1 MTKQS
6 RRIDSLGRVREAR
19 DTRRVFMEEGFGKYY
34 LLARTNE
41 MFEELSGYQLE
52 EGEYH
57 IGDDTVAG
65 PVIGF
70 AIAKPAYAA
79 ELADSNLDLLNVVD
93 TGKGLRFGE
102 LAGSR
107 DDFYPVSI
115 QDVEGA
121 LGIL

>member
-1 MTKQS
+1 MTKQL
-6 RRIDSLGRVREAR
+6 RRSGSLGRVREAR
-19 DTRRVFMEEGFGKYY
+19 DTRRVFMEEGFSKYY

-65 PVIGF
+65 PVTGF

-79 ELADSNLDLLNVVD
+79 ELADSNLDLLNIVD

-121 LGIL
+121 LGII

>member
-1 MTKQS
+1 MTKQL
-6 RRIDSLGRVREAR
+6 RRPDSLGRVREAR
-19 DTRRVFMEEGFGKYY
+19 DTRRAFMEEGFGKYY
-34 LLARTNE
+34 LLARTDE

-57 IGDDTVAG
+57 IGDDTADG

-93 TGKGLRFGE
+93 TGNGLRFGE
-102 LAGSR
+102 LVGSS
-107 DDFYPVSI
+107 DNFYPVSI
-115 QDVEGA
+115 QEVEGA
-121 LGIL
+121 LGII

>member
-1 MTKQS
+1 MIKQS
-6 RRIDSLGRVREAR
+6 KRSGSLGRVREAR
-19 DTRRVFMEEGFGKYY
+19 DTRRAFMEEGFGKYY

-65 PVIGF
+65 PIIGF
-70 AIAKPAYAA
+70 AVAKPAYAA
-79 ELADSNLDLLNVVD
+79 ELMDSNLDLLNVVD
-93 TGKGLRFGE
+93 TEKGLRFGE
-102 LAGSR
+102 LVGSR

-121 LGIL
+121 LGII

>member
-1 MTKQS
+1 MTKQP
-6 RRIDSLGRVREAR
+6 RRPDSLGRVREVR
-19 DTRRVFMEEGFGKYY
+19 DTRRAFMEEGFGKYY
-34 LLARTNE
+34 LLARTDE

-57 IGDDTVAG
+57 IGDDTVDG

-93 TGKGLRFGE
+93 TGTGLRFGE
-102 LAGSR
+102 LVGSS
-107 DDFYPVSI
+107 DNFYPVSI
-115 QDVEGA
+115 QEVEGA
-121 LGIL
+121 LGII

>member
-1 MTKQS
+1 MTKQP
-6 RRIDSLGRVREAR
+6 RRLDSLGRVREAR
-19 DTRRVFMEEGFGKYY
+19 DTRRAFMEEGFGKYY
-34 LLARTNE
+34 LLARTDE

-57 IGDDTVAG
+57 IGDDTVDG

-93 TGKGLRFGE
+93 TGNGLRFGE
-102 LAGSR
+102 LVGSS
-107 DDFYPVSI
+107 DNFYPVSI
-115 QDVEGA
+115 QEVEGT
-121 LGIL
+121 LGII

>member
-1 MTKQS
+1 MTKQL
-6 RRIDSLGRVREAR
+6 RRTDSLGRVREAR

-115 QDVEGA
+115 QDVESA
-121 LGIL
+121 LGII

>member
-1 MTKQS
+1 MTKQL
-6 RRIDSLGRVREAR
+6 RRTDSLGRVREAR

-65 PVIGF
+65 PIIGF

-121 LGIL
+121 LGII

>member
-1 MTKQS
+1 MTKQL
-6 RRIDSLGRVREAR
+6 RRSSSLGRVREAR

-65 PVIGF
+65 PIIGF

-115 QDVEGA
+115 RDVESA
-121 LGIL
+121 LGII

>member
-121 LGIL
+121 LGII

>member
-1 MTKQS
+1 MTKQL
-6 RRIDSLGRVREAR
+6 RRSSSLGRVKETR

-65 PVIGF
+65 PIIGF

-115 QDVEGA
+115 QDVESA
-121 LGIL
+121 LGII

>member
-1 MTKQS
+1 MTKQL
-6 RRIDSLGRVREAR
+6 RRSGSLGRVREAR

-57 IGDDTVAG
+57 IGDDTVDG
-65 PVIGF
+65 PIVGF

-79 ELADSNLDLLNVVD
+79 ELADSNLDLLNIVD

-115 QDVEGA
+115 QDVESA
-121 LGIL
+121 LGII

>member
-1 MTKQS
+1 MTKQP
-6 RRIDSLGRVREAR
+6 RRPDSPGRVREAR
-19 DTRRVFMEEGFGKYY
+19 DTRRAFMEEGFGKYY
-34 LLARTNE
+34 LLARTDE

-57 IGDDTVAG
+57 IGDDTVDG

-93 TGKGLRFGE
+93 TGNGLRFGE
-102 LAGSR
+102 LVGSS
-107 DDFYPVSI
+107 DNFYPVSI
-115 QDVEGA
+115 QEVEGA
-121 LGIL
+121 LGII

>member
-1 MTKQS
+1 MTKQL
-6 RRIDSLGRVREAR
+6 RRSGSLRRVRESR
-19 DTRRVFMEEGFGKYY
+19 DVRRTFMEEGFGKYY
-34 LLARTNE
+34 LLALTNE

-57 IGDDTVAG
+57 IGDDTVDG

-79 ELADSNLDLLNVVD
+79 ELMDSNLDLLNVVD
-93 TGKGLRFGE
+93 TGNGLRFGE
-102 LAGSR
+102 LVGSH

-115 QDVEGA
+115 QEVEGA
-121 LGIL
+121 LGII